1 MGSPE
6 LNVNPQLIRGL
17 ITQMRAF
24 REGRGCLEFHLEVV
38 SEWARVG
45 EVAQCEYCESR
56 CVQTGLGS
64 VLLHWERHR
73 ELPSV
78 LPWSPRVVS
87 GRECD
92 PPPSVSS
99 SMYCCLSGEGAGD
112 DVGLKL
118 DLNYN
123 FKTDG
128 FIAIAKARL
137 SPSEY
142 KPHARA
148 TSKRAKGSRG
158 AALLRRA
165 SCAPRTPGPLAPGC
179 R

>member
-45 EVAQCEYCESR
+45 EVAQCGYCESR

-92 PPPSVSS
+92 PPSVSS

-118 DLNYN
+118 TPLPPLCLVVR
-123 FKTDG
+123 
-128 FIAIAKARL
+128 AML
-137 SPSEY
+137 SLSLFLSQ
-142 KPHARA
+142 ARA
-148 TSKRAKGSRG
+148 RVTMWA
-158 AALLRRA
+158 
-165 SCAPRTPGPLAPGC
+165 
-179 R
+179 

>member
-1 MGSPE
+1 MYMPGFGGGVGSPE

-24 REGRGCLEFHLEVV
+24 REGRGGLEFHLEVV

-45 EVAQCEYCESR
+45 EVAQCGYCESR

-78 LPWSPRVVS
+78 LPRSPRVVS

-92 PPPSVSS
+92 PPF
-99 SMYCCLSGEGAGD
+99 CL
-112 DVGLKL
+112 VVHVL
-118 DLNYN
+118 
-123 FKTDG
+123 
-128 FIAIAKARL
+128 L
-137 SPSEY
+137 S
-142 KPHARA
+142 
-148 TSKRAKGSRG
+148 
-158 AALLRRA
+158 LRRG
-165 SCAPRTPGPLAPGC
+165 RG
-179 R
+179 